1 MIPDAIALQVINVV
15 LDDRE
20 QEEFHAEDWDY
31 LITDIE
37 IAERL
42 SAILRKTVTE
52 QDAHWFMFLY
62 MDGKYMTVH

>member
-62 MDGKYMTVH
+62 TDGKYMTVH

>member
-1 MIPDAIALQVINVV
+1 MILDATALQAINVV
-15 LDDRE
+15 LDDKAK
-20 QEEFHAEDWDY
+20 EEFHGEDDDY
-31 LITDIE
+31 FITDIE